1 MLLDVL
7 IFKNFF
13 SSSDFLKKEIY
24 HNTVGGYFFSLLLF
38 FVFLI
43 IFGIFQK
50 IVLSHFEKLAKKTKT
65 DLDDTFIEII
75 KKIKPPFYAFLAFW
89 LAIKSLTIG
98 SFLAKVINAVLIIWV
113 VYLVIEAIQIVL
125 DYWLK
130 KRSNQEQVSSSR
142 ASLVSKIIKWILWSF
157 GLLLVLDN
165 LGVNITSLVAGLGI
179 GGIAVALAVQNVLG
193 DLLSSFAI
201 FFDKPFVEGDF
212 IVVGN
217 EMGIV
222 EKIGIKTTRLRS
234 LQGEEIVVP
243 NKELTSATIHNFKR
257 MQERR
262 IVFNLGVVYN
272 TSQEKMKKIPQ
283 IIKEIF
289 AKINL
294 ARLDRVHFKEFGDSA
309 LIFEIVYYVSL
320 PDYNAYMD
328 TNQEILLN
336 IKEEFEKENIEMAYP
351 TQTIYLAKN

>member
-1 MLLDVL
+1 MLVNIAL
-7 IFKNFF
+7 IKNLF
-13 SSSDFLKKEIY
+13 SSNEFLKKEIY
-24 HNTVGGYFFSLLLF
+24 HNTVGGYFFSLALF
-38 FVFLI
+38 FVFLVV
-43 IFGIFQK
+43 FGIFQK
-50 IVLSHFEKLAKKTKT
+50 LVLRHFEKLAKKTKT
-65 DLDDTFIEII
+65 DIDDTFIEII
-75 KKIKPPFYAFLAFW
+75 KKIKPPFYSFLAFW
-89 LAIKSLTIG
+89 LAVKSLTIG
-98 SFLAKVINAVLIIWV
+98 DFLTKVINAILIIWI
-113 VYLVIEAIQIVL
+113 VYLVIEAVQIIL

-130 KRSNQEQVSSSR
+130 KKSKQEHIASAR
-142 ASLVSKIIKWILWSF
+142 ASLVGKIIKWILWSF

-193 DLLSSFAI
+193 DLFSSFAI

-217 EMGIV
+217 EMGTV

-234 LQGEEIVVP
+234 LQGEEIVVS
-243 NKELTSATIHNFKR
+243 NRELTSATIHNFKR

-262 IVFNLGVVYN
+262 IVFNIGVVYG

-289 AKINL
+289 KKINL
-294 ARLDRVHFKEFGDSA
+294 ARLDRVHFKEFADSA
-309 LIFEIVYYVSL
+309 LVFEIVYYVSV

-328 TNQEILLN
+328 TNQEILLS
-336 IKEEFEKENIEMAYP
+336 IKEKFEKEGIEMAYP
-351 TQTIYLAKN
+351 TQTIYLAK